1 MATRLLALGLSSSS
15 GASASSSAGLKK
27 CGGAPGAW
35 GSNVSCPATA
45 LGCIPRKMGGDR
57 RKWLDGYPWS
67 CVMPSIAS
75 PGKNTTCATGAP
87 YPLSTTK
94 RVRFPGVFG
103 GVLLTSG
110 LSLKPKTAAEHPDHR

>member
-1 MATRLLALGLSSSS
+1 MGRTSLLLLLGLASCGATMPSSSSSSSSSS
-15 GASASSSAGLKK
+15 GKK

-35 GSNVSCPATA
+35 GSNVSCPASA
-45 LGCIPRKMGGDR
+45 LGCVPRKMGGDR

-67 CVMPSIAS
+67 CVMPSTAS

-94 RVRFPGVFG
+94 KVRALSRQLGMIVVGFPF
-103 GVLLTSG
+103 VLG
-110 LSLKPKTAAEHPDHR
+110 